1 MEIYKVTL
9 FGHRDLYEHQKVEER
24 LYPILQGL
32 IRTKPYVE
40 IYIGRN
46 GEFDVFSASIVKR
59 AQKAVESHNSG
70 MTLVLPYHNK
80 DIEYY
85 YQYYDSVIIPECIE
99 KTHPKGAITKRNRW
113 MVEECDL
120 FICYVTH
127 ENGGAYTA
135 LKYANKLGKD
145 IINLAVCEDN

>member
-9 FGHRDLYEHQKVEER
+9 FGHRDLSEHQKVEER
-24 LYPILQGL
+24 LYPILKNL
-32 IRTKPYVE
+32 IQTKPYVE

-46 GEFDVFSASIVKR
+46 GEFDIFVASVVKR
-59 AQKAVESHNSG
+59 VQNDLGNHNSC
-70 MTLVLPYHNK
+70 MTLVLPYSDK

-85 YQYYDSVIIPECIE
+85 YQYYDSVIIPECVE
-99 KTHPKGAITKRNRW
+99 GTHPKGAITKRNRW
-113 MVEECDL
+113 MAEECDL

-145 IINLAVCEDN
+145 IINLGADY